1 MILMCK
7 TAGYMVWLEF
17 SIADLAEM
25 KLIIAGVLMFIF
37 AVIDACTFTFYP
49 LEAGIFIDV

>member
-1 MILMCK
+1 MCK

-17 SIADLAEM
+17 SIANLAEI
-25 KLIIAGVLMFIF
+25 KLIIAGGLMFIF
-37 AVIDACTFTFYP
+37 AIIDACTFTFYP